1 MGNTPFGNFCSLKL
15 VAITIALSLFFF
27 GCGSLIFCNCFLTSF
42 SSTSFSPPDCAL
54 FETVCSNVLKYLKS
68 AMITLYRLLLE
79 CALERQSRTMKEIFD
94 SICNARVS
102 VHYKGFF
109 LVNYRQSRRQGV
121 KMAERNCVGCESI
134 TKCVCL
140 KCDAFAC
147 NRSLNV
153 QFQHLKFILVGK
165 KLLCVLNAIKRNKLQ
180 IIIISLFILGLKLV
194 VYKIKILK

>member
-1 MGNTPFGNFCSLKL
+1 
-15 VAITIALSLFFF
+15 
-27 GCGSLIFCNCFLTSF
+27 
-42 SSTSFSPPDCAL
+42 
-54 FETVCSNVLKYLKS
+54 
-68 AMITLYRLLLE
+68 MITLYRLLLE

-147 NRSLNV
+147 NRSLKCSVPASEIYPGWKKVALCFKCDKEEQATDNNNI
-153 QFQHLKFILVGK
+153 FIYSR
-165 KLLCVLNAIKRNKLQ
+165 IKVCSIQN
-180 IIIISLFILGLKLV
+180 
-194 VYKIKILK
+194 